1 MDYHLIGHL
10 HSCIF
15 FIFLFFVFVSHR
27 LSENKIIQ
35 LLGFLNAFQVSS
47 DRILSANNATLAR
60 IELAHT
66 QAKLSSE
73 LEKGKSEKRR
83 NEGAM
88 ISELLIEPELLS
100 ENEDEMRE
108 DYRRKNKGKN
118 DTMKKIEKVEIGES
132 VRGIDEIKQ
141 LKKEN
146 LDLLRDDMGDDN
158 ESLLSFPY
166 SSSFSA
172 SSSLRER
179 KTKSKT
185 TEKNTNTNIQKSFS
199 QSLDYTDCTT
209 LNIEVEKEVEN
220 LSDCSDDSFLS
231 AVEDYFPI
239 EKSFSGSKSDDA
251 IDQVEELNN
260 LIKQTE
266 SFRSQLMSDIRLVEG
281 NKNKELFLSVLQDDL
296 RVCEKELHQLKIRYV
311 ESLLIA
317 DSVEMREGNVVVE
330 KTKESEEAAA
340 GLLLQC
346 CCSYCIIVFI
356 FDIFIFSPLFYW
368 SFICPH

>member
-1 MDYHLIGHL
+1 
-10 HSCIF
+10 
-15 FIFLFFVFVSHR
+15 
-27 LSENKIIQ
+27 
-35 LLGFLNAFQVSS
+35 
-47 DRILSANNATLAR
+47 
-60 IELAHT
+60 
-66 QAKLSSE
+66 
-73 LEKGKSEKRR
+73 
-83 NEGAM
+83 
-88 ISELLIEPELLS
+88 
-100 ENEDEMRE
+100 
-108 DYRRKNKGKN
+108 
-118 DTMKKIEKVEIGES
+118 
-132 VRGIDEIKQ
+132 
-141 LKKEN
+141 
-146 LDLLRDDMGDDN
+146 MGDDN

-356 FDIFIFSPLFYW
+356 FDIFIFSPFFYW